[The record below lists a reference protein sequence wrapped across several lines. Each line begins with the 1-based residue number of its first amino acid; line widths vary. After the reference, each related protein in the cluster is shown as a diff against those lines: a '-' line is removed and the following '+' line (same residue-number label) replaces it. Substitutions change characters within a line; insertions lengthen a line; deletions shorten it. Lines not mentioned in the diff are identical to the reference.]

1 MNHIHRIT
9 AAARIR
15 FLDGVVPTEKSGYT
29 HIVVSMRN
37 LAMSR
42 VRSYQTAGPH
52 SSNETTNC

>member
-42 VRSYQTAGPH
+42 VRS
-52 SSNETTNC
+52 